1 MTIYIITG
9 DHDTIAQLRAI
20 GMGEFVMVDIDVS
33 DLPDPATVMG
43 DLTGDDPRV
52 FPAMM
57 AVGGDEVA
65 RNATQACAVARQ
77 VAYDN
82 PSDDVT
88 VLVRD
93 EQGRVQAPAVG
104 GVVAAFLRSVGYEV
118 GITHTGLS
126 ELLV

>member
-1 MTIYIITG
+1 MTISIITG
-9 DHDTIAQLRAI
+9 DHATIAQLRSA

-33 DLPDPATVMG
+33 DLPDPSDVMG
-43 DLTGDDPRV
+43 ELTGDDPRV

-57 AVGGDEVA
+57 AVGGDKVA

-77 VAYDN
+77 VADDN
-82 PSDDVT
+82 HSEQVT

-118 GITHTGLS
+118 DITHTGLS